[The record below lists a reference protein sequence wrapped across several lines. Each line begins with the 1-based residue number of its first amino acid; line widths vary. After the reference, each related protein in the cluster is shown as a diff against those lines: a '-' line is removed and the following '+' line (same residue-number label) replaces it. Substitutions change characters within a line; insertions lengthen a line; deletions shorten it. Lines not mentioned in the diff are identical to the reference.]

1 MRDLRK
7 QALESHKTLSRKARS
22 RVASTT
28 ASKTNS
34 AVASPAQSRAASRT
48 RQEISDEEDF
58 SDGTA
63 YSTASIDD
71 VLNSEDV
78 EIPEDV
84 WKTELNT
91 RIEQITNLKR
101 SSTDGRTESLTAY
114 AHILM
119 ARYAKDE
126 IEREVAQLV
135 SSMVKSIRQETT
147 DNEAVAAL
155 KALAVTILTDDSE
168 SIYEDVSD
176 LLKKS
181 IQTSLSIAVKVN
193 AIHTLGVAAFFGG
206 AGDDEILDIMSL
218 FIEIIE
224 SDGAS
229 VDAQDEGN
237 VVTAALEEWGLLATQ
252 IEDLEEETEA
262 AMEAFVEQLESA
274 DSGVQI
280 ASGENIALLYE
291 KSLTPQEEDED
302 VEEEVDSDDPEH
314 VRDGPK
320 LVKRYT
326 VYRRHDKLMHTLN
339 ELAKI
344 STRRVSKR
352 DRRALHSS
360 FADIRNTVEKPSRGP
375 AYSTALDEETG
386 KAYGAGRMKVKINRS
401 VEVRVD
407 KWWKLQRLNALRRTL
422 QGGFT
427 YHYDQNHMVSAALPF
442 SMSTK
447 R

>member
-193 AIHTLGVAAFFGG
+193 AIHT
-206 AGDDEILDIMSL
+206 
-218 FIEIIE
+218 
-224 SDGAS
+224 
-229 VDAQDEGN
+229 
-237 VVTAALEEWGLLATQ
+237 
-252 IEDLEEETEA
+252 
-262 AMEAFVEQLESA
+262 
-274 DSGVQI
+274 
-280 ASGENIALLYE
+280 
-291 KSLTPQEEDED
+291 
-302 VEEEVDSDDPEH
+302 
-314 VRDGPK
+314 
-320 LVKRYT
+320 
-326 VYRRHDKLMHTLN
+326 
-339 ELAKI
+339 
-344 STRRVSKR
+344 
-352 DRRALHSS
+352 
-360 FADIRNTVEKPSRGP
+360 
-375 AYSTALDEETG
+375 
-386 KAYGAGRMKVKINRS
+386 
-401 VEVRVD
+401 
-407 KWWKLQRLNALRRTL
+407 
-422 QGGFT
+422 
-427 YHYDQNHMVSAALPF
+427 
-442 SMSTK
+442 
-447 R
+447 